1 MIIIITREKQKRK
14 LEIHLVLSRIKY
26 SRLSF
31 WLIFHSDFFSNF
43 FFFFIFFFTLTHSL
57 SLSSIFSLI
66 PFIIPLSSYNLL
78 IFSPP
83 LFFFPYFHR
92 PFFYFFLFAHRLNL
106 ITFTKACNWFFRRLK
121 IRKIILRPSPPP
133 FVCFRFRSP
142 PFFTLPLIRIYI
154 FIVLFLLR

>member
-1 MIIIITREKQKRK
+1 MIGWIKMIGQWKRT
-14 LEIHLVLSRIKY
+14 VSGTIK
-26 SRLSF
+26 SVVAGGSQNPVVPSD
-31 WLIFHSDFFSNF
+31 IFEFNIEFVPPAV
-43 FFFFIFFFTLTHSL
+43 
-57 SLSSIFSLI
+57 LSSIFSLI

-133 FVCFRFRSP
+133 SVCFRFRSP